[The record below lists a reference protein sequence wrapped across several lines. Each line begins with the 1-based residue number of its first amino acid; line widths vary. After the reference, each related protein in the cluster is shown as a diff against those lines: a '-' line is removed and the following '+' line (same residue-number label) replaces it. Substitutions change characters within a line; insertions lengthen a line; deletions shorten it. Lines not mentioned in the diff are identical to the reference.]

1 MTTLRFI
8 TTTVSSSLRTVNLL
22 VCHHIGQT
30 KSWGRRALAVT
41 MAALTLPAAAQSI
54 EGTSYYL
61 PKATV
66 QFTVKVEKTQY
77 TPGRFAPYAHRY
89 LKKDVAQDPATTFR
103 IIGIT
108 MQQGAEPDTAKHFAL
123 LVDKKHSIS
132 KVSRS
137 DNGLL
142 LAINA
147 DGKPADRTQ
156 QTFTPAPKPTPLNPN
171 DYMNEDIVNAGN
183 TAKMAELTAQEIYD
197 IRDSRNQ
204 LNRGE
209 AEFMPKD
216 GTQLA
221 IMLRNLDTQEK
232 ALSQLFEGTTVRDT
246 TWTDVAYVP
255 TKEGETVLFRFSE
268 LLGLLDSDDLAGAP
282 YYLQVVDKHTVAQP
296 QPMAEPKKE
305 DKNDIGLRVNQPGKI
320 VLTLM
325 REDQK
330 VDDFEILAPQFG
342 TVESLSGE
350 LFGKKQSSKI
360 ILDALTGSVL
370 TIENIVP

>member
-1 MTTLRFI
+1 MITLHIHNATVTT
-8 TTTVSSSLRTVNLL
+8 SLTSCIRQA
-22 VCHHIGQT
+22 CQGMGQT
-30 KSWGRRALAVT
+30 TSWARRALAAM
-41 MAALTLPAAAQSI
+41 MAALALPVAAQSV

-66 QFTVKVEKTQY
+66 RFTVKVEKTQY

-89 LKKDVAQDPATTFR
+89 LKKDAALEPATTYR

-108 MQQGAEPDTAKHFAL
+108 MQPDAVPDTAKHFTL
-123 LVDKKHSIS
+123 LVDKKHSIN

-137 DNGLL
+137 DNGQL

-147 DGKPADRTQ
+147 DARPANRTH

-171 DYMNEDIVNAGN
+171 DYMNEDILNAGN

-216 GTQLA
+216 GAQLA

-232 ALSQLFEGTTVRDT
+232 ALTQLFEGTTVRDT
-246 TWTDVAYVP
+246 TWTDIDFVP
-255 TKEGETVLFRFSE
+255 TKEGETVLFRFSQR
-268 LLGLLDSDDLAGAP
+268 LGLLDSDDLAGAP
-282 YYLQVVDKHTVAQP
+282 YYLQVTDKHTVAQP
-296 QPMAEPKKE
+296 QPVADPRKE

-330 VDDFEILAPQFG
+330 VDTFEILAPQFG
-342 TVESLSGE
+342 TIESLSGE

-370 TIENIVP
+370 TIESIVP